1 MKIFNKNHLAFTL
14 IEVIVAVTILSIILI
29 SVMSIYITSTDI
41 NLKTDITRALQQNVK
56 SVVEVI
62 AEDIRK
68 SSKKNI
74 SVEMDKDNLWDCTLT
89 PTWNDTKS
97 GVKLCIWS
105 NQYYLAVKDIATWN
119 YSRAEITDCD
129 DIEEHCTIVKLNN
142 KPLMNSWVDVKNL
155 EFKISDN
162 WVKKVTILMTLQPAI
177 WKWIKPNL
185 IKENRFHF
193 QTTISE
199 RPNLN

>member
-1 MKIFNKNHLAFTL
+1 MKIFKKNQRAFTL
-14 IEVIVAVTILSIILI
+14 IEVIVAVVILSIIMI
-29 SVMSIYITSTDI
+29 SVMQIFISSTDI

-56 SVVEVI
+56 SSVEVI
-62 AEDIRK
+62 AEDIRVYWFEWV
-68 SSKKNI
+68 S
-74 SVEMDKDNLWDCTLT
+74 ER
-89 PTWNDTKS
+89 TWESCNSPSWINTMT
-97 GVKLCIWS
+97 GAKLCTS
-105 NQYYLAVKDIATWN
+105 MNQYYLATKVSES
-119 YSRAEITDCD
+119 YSRVDSSLCD
-129 DIEEHCTIVKLNN
+129 DIEEKCTIVRNG

-162 WVKKVTILMTLQPAI
+162 WVKKVTILITLQPAI

-185 IKENRFHF
+185 IKNNRFYF